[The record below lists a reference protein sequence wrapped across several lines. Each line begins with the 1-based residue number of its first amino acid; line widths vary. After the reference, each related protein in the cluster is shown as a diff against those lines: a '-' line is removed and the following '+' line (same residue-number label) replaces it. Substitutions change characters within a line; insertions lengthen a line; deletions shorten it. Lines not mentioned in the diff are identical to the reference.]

1 MTTLVSNPKTLFITN
16 PIPETPPAA
25 ISHGKKKYSSAI
37 AVNAT
42 PIAVSYTHLD
52 VYKRQH
58 ISSFNS

>member
-42 PIAVSYTHLD
+42 PIVINKYSLIFSLPLVGSVD
-52 VYKRQH
+52 
-58 ISSFNS
+58 